1 MTGIA
6 SVMGLAKRHE
16 IWTTLKSS
24 KWRRRHHMKNDAS
37 FEECVTAALDYHV
50 EPAYENFVKKILSSN
65 NALMKAM
72 DKIIDDIPEDPT
84 SKRLDEAEMLYVQQ
98 ITEVDNALEEIR
110 KMDESI
116 ECLSRSTI
124 AITDAA
130 QRANGL
136 TELTDAQSSKIK
148 AISMLE
154 DQQKKAKTTQEG
166 KIFKLFDAR
175 LGGIKTSGKD
185 EKDLGLKEDMEKNT
199 PKEIMDALSMWIKPR
214 CAKYYTCLPAILR
227 LLKSYDSGTGMYW
240 CPHDTNLDMAPHT
253 RVTYQQQAEAM
264 HIELRDEIGDT
275 NMDIIMATQM
285 CGKEANQSVKGIE
298 NDGVSTMFCM
308 LSKYGKGESTD
319 RDNVEKQFIEA
330 AEYFKIGRP
339 INKVNYLRPLT
350 KDLIRQGVKLKV
362 SQTVEPIIRA
372 LQPRHSDFLL
382 GLQGYAKQPEDPDN
396 CTHFMEIL
404 FAQIEMITKKI
415 ERDED
420 EGESCWGRHTE
431 ANEARFQTPPNKKP
445 RHHERRQGDTKP
457 SQWQDRSKGGKGG
470 KGGNSGKGGNGGK
483 GGKGGSG
490 KHRCKAK
497 GCTDTA
503 PPNKNFCTT
512 CWVKGMQEGQ
522 LTAFDGEVYKVK
534 DYAKTANKNKT
545 QRANRAEKKQKS
557 AKEVKDLKK
566 ENKKLQAALA
576 KGRVPQVEDKRGT
589 GDEIDAEHTQLY
601 RAKTTPNK
609 VRFGKG
615 EPQRAGT
622 AFGVTLEEG
631 LGFNWNRLGETRSH
645 RDDKLKA
652 YCQSNRN
659 NKRLREQPIEEDEG
673 GESDEWAYAED
684 GQDIDAQAA
693 DVGYSSMDEDQD
705 VFAHSA

>member
-1 MTGIA
+1 
-6 SVMGLAKRHE
+6 MGPAKRHE
-16 IWTTLKSS
+16 IMTTFKSK
-24 KWRRRHHMKNDAS
+24 KWRRRNHLKSDAS
-37 FEECVTAALDYHV
+37 FEECVTAILDYHV
-50 EPAYENFVKKILSSN
+50 EPAFEDFVKKIVASN
-65 NALMKAM
+65 NAVMKAI

-130 QRANGL
+130 RSLNGL
-136 TELTDAQSSKIK
+136 TELTDAQSVKIK

-154 DQQKKAKTTQEG
+154 EQQKKAKTTQEG
-166 KIFKLFDAR
+166 KIFKIFDAR

-185 EKDLGLKEDMEKNT
+185 EKALGLKDDLEKNT

-214 CAKYYTCLPAILR
+214 CAKYYACLPAILR

-240 CPHDTNLDMAPHT
+240 CPHDTNQDMAPHT

-382 GLQGYAKQPEDPDN
+382 GLQGYAKKPEDPDN
-396 CTHFMEIL
+396 CTHFMEVL

-431 ANEARFQTPPNKKP
+431 ANEARFQTPPHKKP
-445 RHHERRQGDTKP
+445 RHERRQGDTKSP
-457 SQWQDRSKGGKGG
+457 QWQDRSKGGKGG
-470 KGGNSGKGGNGGK
+470 KGGNGGKSGRGGK
-483 GGKGGSG
+483 GGRGGSG
-490 KHRCKAK
+490 KNRCKVK
-497 GCTDTA
+497 GCTETA
-503 PPNKNFCTT
+503 PPSKNFCTT

-522 LTAFDGEVYKVK
+522 ITAFDGEVYKMK
-534 DYAKTANKNKT
+534 DYAKTADKNKT
-545 QRANRAEKKQKS
+545 QRANKAEKKKKS
-557 AKEVKDLKK
+557 DKEVKALKK
-566 ENKKLQAALA
+566 ENEKLQAALA
-576 KGRVPQVEDKRGT
+576 KGRMPQVEDKRGT
-589 GDEIDAEHTQLY
+589 GDEIDAEHTQLF
-601 RAKTTPNK
+601 RAKTTPK
-609 VRFGKG
+609 TTPVKQRFGKA
-615 EPQRAGT
+615 EQQRAKT
-622 AFGVTLEEG
+622 AFGRTLEDG
-631 LGFNWNRLGETRSH
+631 LGFNWDRLGETRSQELKVNFI
-645 RDDKLKA
+645 DKDNNN
-652 YCQSNRN
+652 SG
-659 NKRLREQPIEEDEG
+659 NKRKRDT
-673 GESDEWAYAED
+673 
-684 GQDIDAQAA
+684 
-693 DVGYSSMDEDQD
+693 
-705 VFAHSA
+705 AHGRR